1 MRPGVLYTVVGVLG
15 LVAAAG
21 VTVVFVAAFDPARS
35 LTGML
40 VAGALSCLF
49 GIFMIL
55 ILDRLVHTDP
65 DATAYQLDS
74 QHIPRNSLSVIE
86 PLIIAA
92 ICLLGAVGTVLLYLA
107 LGDSATLRDDIQTA
121 VVMVLAVATTIAMPI
136 SSWRSARS
144 NAHLRLAPDG
154 MRWIATDGK
163 AHRLSKEERAAADCV
178 VFRSGRL
185 HIQPAAT
192 AVEPYPRLMQIQLAY
207 YGPNLESVLVELEEY
222 VAAAGGAIQRVN
234 RFR

>member
-1 MRPGVLYTVVGVLG
+1 MRPGVVYVLVGVLA
-15 LVAAAG
+15 VAAAAAAA
-21 VTVVFVAAFDPARS
+21 VAFVAAFDPARS
-35 LTGML
+35 LTGT
-40 VAGALSCLF
+40 VGAGVMACLF
-49 GIFMIL
+49 GTFVIL
-55 ILDRLVHTDP
+55 SLDRLVHTDP
-65 DATAYQLDS
+65 DATVYQLDS
-74 QHIPRNSLSVIE
+74 HHIPRNVLPVIE
-86 PLIIAA
+86 PLVIAA
-92 ICLLGAVGTVLLYLA
+92 ICVLSAIGTVLLYLA

-121 VVMVLAVATTIAMPI
+121 VVVVLAVATTIAMPI

-144 NAHLRLAPDG
+144 NAHLRLTPDG

-163 AHRLSKEERAAADCV
+163 AHSLSMEELVAADCV
-178 VFRSGRL
+178 VFRSGKL